1 MRLKSPTAAFT
12 LVELAIVLVIIGLLV
27 GGVLA
32 GKDIL
37 HGSQLQKTIKQVTD
51 INQATTTFRDQ
62 YGGFPGDIT
71 NATSFWPSA
80 TNGNGNKIIETAA
93 SGTCATV
100 GTIAASDLDCPD
112 FAGERAQFFMQLG
125 LAGLT
130 NPYTSAATLDAGYPR
145 LPVNKSAGMIVGS
158 AWLNA
163 AASNMKM
170 ENYANSSVYLYLGVC
185 APSSLNVGAPFNN
198 CGTLIPVDAQNMDI
212 KIDDGLP
219 LSGVVFGQSYNT
231 ICATGTAANTTSVT
245 ATNSYNISSSV
256 PGCNLLVNIGD

>member
-1 MRLKSPTAAFT
+1 MRLKSPAAGFT
-12 LVELAIVLVIIGLLV
+12 LVEIAIVFTIVGLLV
-27 GGVLA
+27 GGVVA
-32 GKDIL
+32 GKEIL

-51 INQATTTFRDQ
+51 LNQATITFRDQ

-125 LAGLT
+125 LAGLS
-130 NPYTSAATLDAGYPR
+130 NSYTTAATLGTGYPS
-145 LPVNKSAGMIVGS
+145 LPVNKGAGMIVGS
-158 AWLNA
+158 TWLTA
-163 AASNMKM
+163 GASNMKM
-170 ENYANSSVYLYLGVC
+170 ENYANSAVYLYLGIC
-185 APSSLNVGAPFNN
+185 NPSSLNSGIAFNN
-198 CGTLIPVDAQNMDI
+198 CGTLIPVDAQNIDA
-212 KIDDGLP
+212 KIDDGKP
-219 LSGVVFGQSYNT
+219 LSGIVLGQSYNT

-245 ATNSYNISSSV
+245 ATNSYNISAQAA
-256 PGCNLLVNIGD
+256 GCNLLVNIGE